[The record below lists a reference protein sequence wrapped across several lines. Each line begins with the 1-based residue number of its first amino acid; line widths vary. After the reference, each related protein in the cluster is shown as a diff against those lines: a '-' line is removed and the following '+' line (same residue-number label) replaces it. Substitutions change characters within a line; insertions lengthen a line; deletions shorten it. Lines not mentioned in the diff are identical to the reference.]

1 MQNLR
6 IMEQFC
12 GYIVCAIW
20 NFVKFYQHCDDD
32 YCSVIGKI

>member
-6 IMEQFC
+6 IMEQFY

-20 NFVKFYQHCDDD
+20 NFMKFYQHCDDD
-32 YCSVIGKI
+32 CYSVPGKI